1 MFDPKQIK
9 YFKDQDFLL
18 TKHRIMKQMA
28 SLFQTVRDELSSQL
42 AISTQFLPKE
52 TDISSGKISKGE
64 NYKGLP
70 YMVLD
75 YPRYFSK
82 ENIFLMRTMFW
93 WGNEFSAM
101 LILKGQP
108 HEELKTALRSFLSQ
122 EIAQDFYL
130 CVGDSPW
137 EYDFGTDNYC
147 KVSAID
153 EDELNAILAKSF
165 LKLAQKAPLDSYKT
179 LPSFIVRFWISIFD
193 NLPV

>member
-1 MFDPKQIK
+1 
-9 YFKDQDFLL
+9 
-18 TKHRIMKQMA
+18 MA
-28 SLFQTVRDELSSQL
+28 SLFQNVRDDLSNQL
-42 AISTQFLPKE
+42 ATPTQFLPKG

-82 ENIFLMRTMFW
+82 EDIFLMRTMFW

-108 HEELKTALRSFLSQ
+108 YEELKPALRSFLSH

-137 EYDFGTDNYC
+137 DYHFGEGNFR
-147 KVSAID
+147 KISAMNN
-153 EDELNAILAKSF
+153 EELKSALAQPF
-165 LKLAQKAPLDSYKT
+165 FKLAQKIPLESYEN
-179 LPSFIVRFWISIFD
+179 LPSFALRFWTSIFN
-193 NLPV
+193 NLQI